1 MSPIQI
7 YKLATE
13 LYKSAQGVS
22 LGLGQSGG
30 GMPSTEEQYVDE
42 KRLNG
47 VKILAKELLPTIK
60 SLSKSIKYNPEVA
73 DSPYVLQVLNQ
84 IIDGDKI
91 ESVDLRLALRDA
103 EKYSGYTNEIVGLIN
118 QYAQSVG
125 KKL

>member
-1 MSPIQI
+1 MNPIQI

-13 LYKSAQGVS
+13 LYKAAQGVS

-30 GMPSTEEQYVDE
+30 GEPSTEEKYVDE
-42 KRLNG
+42 KRLSG
-47 VKILAKELLPTIK
+47 VKILAKELLPTVK
-60 SLSKSIKYNPEVA
+60 SLSKSIKYNPDVA

-84 IIDGDKI
+84 IVNGETI
-91 ESVDLRLALRDA
+91 ESVDLRLAVRDA
-103 EKYSGYTNEIVGLIN
+103 QKYSGYTDEIVGLIN